1 MFSPELVERILDTA
15 PVARLAQN
23 DLDGGP
29 QALPFV
35 FTRIERSLWSPIDG
49 KPKKHAKLS
58 RLEWIAAAPQVLVLV
73 DHYADDWTQLWW
85 LKLLG
90 HASVVGEREAGWEE
104 AVHGLTAKYPQYRQT
119 PMFAG
124 EPTMVRIEIAHW
136 KSWASSGEGALRRHY
151 FPDSPDAAG

>member
-15 PVARLAQN
+15 PVARLAQK

-35 FTRIERSLWSPIDG
+35 FARIERILWSPIDG

-58 RLEWIAAAPQVLVLV
+58 RLDWLAAAPQVLVLV

-85 LKLLG
+85 LKLFGEATVVNEHEPGWGGAVREL
-90 HASVVGEREAGWEE
+90 SV
-104 AVHGLTAKYPQYRQT
+104 KYPQYRET
-119 PMFAG
+119 PMFVG
-124 EPTMVRIEIAHW
+124 VPTMVRIEIDRW
-136 KSWASSGEGALRRHY
+136 KSWASSGEDALRRRY
-151 FPDSPDAAG
+151 FSDAPDAAR